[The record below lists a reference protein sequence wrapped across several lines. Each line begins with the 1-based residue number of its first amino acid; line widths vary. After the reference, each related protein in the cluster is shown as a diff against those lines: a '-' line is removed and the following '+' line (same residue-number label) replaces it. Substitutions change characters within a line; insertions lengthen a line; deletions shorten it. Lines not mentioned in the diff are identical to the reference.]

1 VLRPRH
7 GIPEYLESLVHP
19 RGPLERS
26 AALGVA
32 GVREAVG
39 VDLGLD
45 VAVGALER
53 FSVQVKRRL
62 QAEKFEDVLQRRAL

>member
-1 VLRPRH
+1 M
-7 GIPEYLESLVHP
+7 G
-19 RGPLERS
+19 
-26 AALGVA
+26 
-32 GVREAVG
+32 EAVG